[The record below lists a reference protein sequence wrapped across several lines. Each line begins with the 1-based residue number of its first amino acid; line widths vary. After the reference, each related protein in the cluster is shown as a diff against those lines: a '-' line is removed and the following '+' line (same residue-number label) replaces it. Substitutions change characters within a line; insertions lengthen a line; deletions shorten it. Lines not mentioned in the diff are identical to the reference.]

1 MWTVQA
7 YDLVAQV
14 FHAYDFRT
22 RAEAEAKR
30 QELAETT
37 WAHNINMQYMS

>member
-14 FHAYDFRT
+14 FQTYDFCT

-30 QELAETT
+30 QELTETT
-37 WAHNINMQYMS
+37 WAYNINIQYMS

>member
-14 FHAYDFRT
+14 FQAYDFHT
-22 RAEAEAKR
+22 RAEAQAKQ
-30 QELAETT
+30 QELKKTT
-37 WAHNINMQYMS
+37 WAHNISIQYMS

>member
-1 MWTVQA
+1 
-7 YDLVAQV
+7 VARV
-14 FHAYDFRT
+14 FQTYDFRT

-30 QELAETT
+30 QELAKTT